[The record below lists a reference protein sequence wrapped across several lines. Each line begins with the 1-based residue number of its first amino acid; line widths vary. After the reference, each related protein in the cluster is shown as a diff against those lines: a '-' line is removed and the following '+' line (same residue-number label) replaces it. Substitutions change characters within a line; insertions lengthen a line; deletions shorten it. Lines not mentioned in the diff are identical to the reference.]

1 MMWENRAYHE
11 AVQGYGKRDAFLAL
25 LIFLILMLL
34 LYGQGWLYTTNLPLS
49 VMASLNIL
57 TGLCSVGMAVTLVWL
72 SGKRMLGLQRRELG
86 KSLAVG
92 ALLAVGLVGSLALVQ
107 GMVFD
112 HALQVQWPS
121 VLNMVIFFVGVLN
134 EEIVFRGIL
143 QTRLRGLIPWGW
155 LCSILTAGLFLLSHY
170 PVRWGVSGMIDFSSV
185 TGLHVCYILLLHFAC
200 SGVYR
205 RTNCL
210 WGAMLL
216 HFVYNIGSGMLVF
229 V

>member
-72 SGKRMLGLQRRELG
+72 SGKRTLGLQRRELG

-112 HALQVQWPS
+112 HALQV
-121 VLNMVIFFVGVLN
+121 
-134 EEIVFRGIL
+134 
-143 QTRLRGLIPWGW
+143 
-155 LCSILTAGLFLLSHY
+155 
-170 PVRWGVSGMIDFSSV
+170 
-185 TGLHVCYILLLHFAC
+185 
-200 SGVYR
+200 
-205 RTNCL
+205 
-210 WGAMLL
+210 
-216 HFVYNIGSGMLVF
+216 
-229 V
+229 